1 MWTHLDIMLYV
12 HCLSFYNAV
21 WVNHDICYFVVMDGM
36 TTAGDWDRW
45 HMAAQLCDEVEN
57 CNMQSG
63 MTVEDCSN
71 RQLWMNGWMYGSSPW
86 FMMSMIMTFSGDTV
100 RLKVRDESG
109 LEYDSSPTSV
119 NCIQNILTEEPGLKV
134 WHCFLLFVQL

>member
-1 MWTHLDIMLYV
+1 
-12 HCLSFYNAV
+12 
-21 WVNHDICYFVVMDGM
+21 
-36 TTAGDWDRW
+36 
-45 HMAAQLCDEVEN
+45 
-57 CNMQSG
+57 
-63 MTVEDCSN
+63 
-71 RQLWMNGWMYGSSPW
+71 
-86 FMMSMIMTFSGDTV
+86 MTFSGDTV